1 VSAKDTPH
9 AGAPRKLSRAEIAL
23 VGVLVIVSCVA
34 GFLPLF
40 NVLRGYLILTIHNV
54 YLLSAHAGAVPVYLA
69 MRPRRRGLVSFL
81 IAAAVLCPPVAY
93 FVAHSGP
100 IVYFGNL
107 AGTPDAIRTIAGASG
122 LAAIFC
128 LVIASVWE
136 QKNKRALAR
145 HGLLAVFV
153 MWVSV
158 LVSRL
163 LMLRISDSL
172 PMTFDR
178 HLYAFDAGFGGQLSF
193 AAGRLFDRLPILHSV
208 CLLIYCA
215 LPFAV
220 LFLFANLRATA
231 RTRWLL
237 LAHFTLIGIVGR
249 FCYSAV
255 PAMGPIYQFPAQFPG
270 NAPAVASLTME
281 LVHLPPGAR
290 NAMPSL
296 HAAWVLML
304 SWWTYRQ
311 RRWVRVAAGLFLFL
325 TLLATLGLGEHYLID
340 LIVAVPVAL
349 ASCAVITPLLPGN
362 RMPWVA
368 LGVGLGLSIF
378 WFVLFRSPML
388 SIASRPQIV
397 WPLSVATLSLS
408 LLVAPW
414 DTLQTRD

>member
-1 VSAKDTPH
+1 MSTKNTSH
-9 AGAPRKLSRAEIAL
+9 ADAPRKLSPAEIAL
-23 VGVLVIVSCVA
+23 VGVLVIISCVA

-40 NVLRGYLILTIHNV
+40 NVLRGYLSLTIQNV

-69 MRPRRRGLVSFL
+69 LRPRRRGLVSFL
-81 IAAAVLCPPVAY
+81 IAAAILYGPVAY
-93 FVAHSGP
+93 FVARSGP
-100 IVYFGNL
+100 IAYFGNG
-107 AGTPDAIRTIAGASG
+107 AGTADAIRIVAGASG
-122 LAAIFC
+122 LAAIFF
-128 LVIASVWE
+128 LAIGSIRE
-136 QKNKRALAR
+136 QTNKRTLAR
-145 HGLLAVFV
+145 QGLLAVFG

-158 LVSRL
+158 LASRL

-178 HLYAFDAGFGGQLSF
+178 QLYAFDAGFGGQLSF
-193 AAGRLFDRLPILHSV
+193 AAGRLFSRLPLLHAV
-208 CLLIYCA
+208 CFLIYCA

-220 LFLFANLRATA
+220 LFLFANLRETA

-255 PAMGPIYQFPAQFPG
+255 PAMGPIYQFPAQFPWH
-270 NAPAVASLTME
+270 APAVASLTME
-281 LVHLPPGAR
+281 RVHLPPGAR

-296 HAAWVLML
+296 HVAWVLML

-349 ASCAVITPLLPGN
+349 TSCAVITPLLPGN
-362 RMPWVA
+362 RIPWVA

-378 WFVLFRSPML
+378 WFVLFRSPLL
-388 SIASRPQIV
+388 SIACQPQIV

-408 LLVAPW
+408 LFVAPW
-414 DTLQTRD
+414 RRVGV